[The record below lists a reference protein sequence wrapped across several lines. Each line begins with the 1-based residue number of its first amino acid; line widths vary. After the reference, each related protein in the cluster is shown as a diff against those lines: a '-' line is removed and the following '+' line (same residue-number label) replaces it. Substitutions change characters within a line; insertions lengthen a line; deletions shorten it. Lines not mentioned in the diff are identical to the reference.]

1 MFMMTF
7 SICFTD
13 IGDTYGVFYIIM
25 GWSYEQEGEK
35 EKDKRNKKTHYFSSK
50 KRLLKLRKRFFL
62 GSNDEGFLR

>member
-1 MFMMTF
+1 MVFMMTF

-35 EKDKRNKKTHYFSSK
+35 EKDKRNKRYIIFQV
-50 KRLLKLRKRFFL
+50 KR
-62 GSNDEGFLR
+62 DC